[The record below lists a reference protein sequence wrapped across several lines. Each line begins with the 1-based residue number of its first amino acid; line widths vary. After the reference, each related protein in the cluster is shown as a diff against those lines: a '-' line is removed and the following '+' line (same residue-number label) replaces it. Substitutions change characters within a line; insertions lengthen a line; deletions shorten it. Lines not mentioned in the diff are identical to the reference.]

1 VHARFLLGLVKN
13 NDPLPISQNM
23 LKLLSTQSVSNSEP
37 TKLTIPEPNDYF
49 QWSEVDW
56 AADTYL
62 GLTETNTMLKTSGL
76 HKMRAAG
83 KAFLQEISRP
93 QHMGEIVEGQG
104 LQDVVVEKRTAS
116 DYPSMYTRLWT
127 DRGSGVLFLRAI
139 DHRCRKTELSTIELA
154 CCSVPLELAGRNVA
168 NSGST

>member
-1 VHARFLLGLVKN
+1 LHARFLLGLVKN

-83 KAFLQEISRP
+83 KAFLREISRP

-127 DRGSGVLFLRAI
+127 DRMVAAGI
-139 DHRCRKTELSTIELA
+139 DMVSKLPERKMREKMARLA
-154 CCSVPLELAGRNVA
+154 DEAWEDARRGD
-168 NSGST
+168 G